1 MILQNFYTVKETV
14 EEDANHRTVLSINK
28 DHEIYKGH
36 FPDRPVTPGVVLML
50 LFKEEAERISG
61 KKLQMQRANNVKF
74 MAVCDPTVDEELILE
89 SKTEDSGEYIKLQ
102 GIAKNEAG
110 IVLKIN
116 SLYKKI

>member
-1 MILQNFYTVKETV
+1 MILHDFYQVKDTT
-14 EEDANHRTVLSINK
+14 EEAGTHRTTLSINK

-50 LFKEEAERISG
+50 LFKEEVERISG

-74 MAVCDPTVDEELILE
+74 MAVCDPTVDQELVLE
-89 SKTEDSGEYIKLQ
+89 SKTENSGGFIKLQ

-110 IVLKIN
+110 TVLKIN
-116 SLYKKI
+116 SLYKIK

>member
-1 MILQNFYTVKETV
+1 MILQNFYELKDTTVSEGVHHTQ
-14 EEDANHRTVLSINK
+14 LSINK

-36 FPDRPVTPGVVLML
+36 FPGRPVTPGVVLML

-74 MAVCDPTVDEELILE
+74 MAVCDPTTDEALILE
-89 SKTEDSGEYIKLQ
+89 TETEEAGEFIKLK
-102 GIAKNEAG
+102 GTAKNDRG

-116 SLYKKI
+116 SLYKII